1 MDEAIPLVSRQWE
14 FDGACGRIAVREWP
28 NPRARYVAVLSH
40 GAAEH
45 IGRYEH
51 VAAALVRHGASVVG
65 PDHLGHGRSAGV
77 RMLIRDF
84 EDVVADLHGVAGRA
98 VAQHS
103 GIPLVLIGHS
113 MGGMIAAR
121 YAQRFGAELS
131 ALVLSG
137 PVLGPWPLPEM
148 LLAMD
153 PFPEIPIDP
162 AVLSRDPEVGRAYA
176 ADPLVWHGALTRE
189 SLEATVRCLAAID
202 AGPSFGALPTLWV
215 HGAEDALVPVDVVRQ
230 GLAKCGGQALTQ
242 HVYAGARHE
251 VFNEINKD
259 EVLGDVMAFI
269 EAVLSRR

>member
-1 MDEAIPLVSRQWE
+1 MSEMERATSRLWE
-14 FDGACGRIAVREWP
+14 FEGASGRIAVREWP

-51 VAAALVRHGASVVG
+51 VAAALVRHGAFVVG
-65 PDHLGHGRSAGV
+65 PDHLGHGRSAGA

-84 EDVVADLHGVAGRA
+84 EDVVADLHAVVARA
-98 VAQHS
+98 VAEHP

-121 YAQRFGAELS
+121 YAQRYGGGLS

-137 PVLGPWPLPEM
+137 PVIGPWPLPQM

-153 PFPEIPIDP
+153 PLPEVPIDP
-162 AVLSRDPEVGRAYA
+162 AVLSRDPEIGKAYA
-176 ADPLVWHGALTRE
+176 ADPLVWHGGLPRE

-202 AGPSFGALPTLWV
+202 SGPSFARPTLWV
-215 HGAEDALVPVDVVRQ
+215 HGGEDALVPAEVARL
-230 GLAKCGGQALTQ
+230 GLSKCGGQALEAR
-242 HVYAGARHE
+242 VYEGARHE
-251 VFNEINKD
+251 VFNETNQD
-259 EVLGDVMAFI
+259 EVLGDVMNFI
-269 EAVLSRR
+269 DSALAKK

>member
-1 MDEAIPLVSRQWE
+1 MSEMMPLAKQWE
-14 FDGACGRIAVREWP
+14 LDGKCGRIAVREWP
-28 NPRARYVAVLSH
+28 NLQPRYVAVLSH

-45 IGRYEH
+45 IGRYDH
-51 VAAALVRHGASVVG
+51 VAEALVRHGASVFG

-84 EDVVADLHGVAGRA
+84 EDVVTDLHSVAGRA
-98 VAQHS
+98 IAQHP

-121 YAQRFGAELS
+121 YAQRYGGELA

-137 PVLGPWPLPEM
+137 PVIGPWPLPGM

-162 AVLSRDPEVGRAYA
+162 AVLSRDLEVGRAYA

-202 AGPSFGALPTLWV
+202 EGPSLGALPTLWL
-215 HGAEDALVPVDVVRQ
+215 HGGEDALVPVEVVRQ
-230 GLAKCGGQALTQ
+230 GLAKFGGPALTSRV
-242 HVYAGARHE
+242 HEGARHE
-251 VFNEINKD
+251 VFNETNKA
-259 EVLGDVMAFI
+259 EVLGDVMSFI
-269 EAVLSRR
+269 DSALAKK

>member
-1 MDEAIPLVSRQWE
+1 MNEMRPLAKPWE
-14 FDGACGRIAVREWP
+14 LEGKCGRIAVREWP
-28 NPRARYVAVLSH
+28 NPRPRYVAVLSH

-45 IGRYEH
+45 IGRYDH
-51 VAAALVRHGASVVG
+51 VAEALVRHGAAVFG

-84 EDVVADLHGVAGRA
+84 EDVVADLHSVAGRA
-98 VAQHS
+98 IAQHP

-121 YAQRFGAELS
+121 FAQRYGGELS

-137 PVLGPWPLPEM
+137 PVIGPWPLPGM

-162 AVLSRDPEVGRAYA
+162 AVLSRDLEVGRAYA
-176 ADPLVWHGALTRE
+176 ADPLVWHGPLTRE

-202 AGPSFGALPTLWV
+202 GGPSLGALPTLWV
-215 HGAEDALVPVDVVRQ
+215 HGQEDALVPVEVARQ
-230 GLAKCGGQALTQ
+230 GVSKLGGPALES
-242 HVYAGARHE
+242 HVYPGARHE
-251 VFNEINKD
+251 VFNEINKA
-259 EVLGDVMAFI
+259 EVLGDVMTFI
-269 EAVLSRR
+269 DSALTKK